1 MLKLGNVPTLFNIAA
16 FHAERSIDQVQTWAR
31 ELQLVLGSAF
41 RQLEESA
48 ESTRSD
54 LTATTALSPA
64 AYGMFLADGS
74 GGFTARTSYGPRG
87 KLTGADSGISISGS
101 TVVVSF
107 SDLGFA
113 LSDPAGAC
121 IVLSPYHNL
130 GDTRVLNEISG
141 SRTATAM
148 TIRCRDG
155 ASTTINF
162 ASHAVGACFA
172 VYRTT

>member
-64 AYGMFLADGS
+64 AYGMFLANGS

-87 KLTGADSGISISGS
+87 KLTGADSGVSISG
-101 TVVVSF
+101 TTAVVSF
-107 SDLGFA
+107 TAMGFA
-113 LSDPAGAC
+113 LGDPDGAC

-130 GDTRVLNEISG
+130 GNTRVINEISG
-141 SRTATAM
+141 SRTASQIA
-148 TIRCRDG
+148 IRCRDVSNNVVSFG
-155 ASTTINF
+155 TA
-162 ASHAVGACFA
+162 AVGACFA